1 MNTNTPTKY
10 TLAGLGLTMGLTIAA
25 AAAPALAAPT
35 SPEPITAQ
43 VTKATSASRQTSS
56 EVTVEGTWQT
66 PHLTPGS
73 VLTVGSVDG
82 GFNWRANFPFTL
94 DDGTK
99 IGECVA
105 DQAQLICTVT
115 DVPEAW
121 AAKEDVTGT
130 FHARAQLVDK
140 AVGTE
145 STQITLNG
153 ETVHTLVWGDKDG
166 TGTCTN
172 DCAGPAHYEYAKP
185 ENVKY
190 GWNNRN
196 GSIGWGIQWKVDAG
210 VEYTITDET
219 NTLHTAVK
227 CSTGPTWDPAT
238 TSWTDGK
245 LDDTKHTLTF
255 TPPTGALTCVTFPD
269 ATQPIDG
276 QTTYTNKAT
285 INGASLEATATVK
298 AAGGTDGNGNVKPT
312 PAPAPGPATGAPPR
326 ARPPP
331 PAPPA
336 APPPQPPAG
345 PRPSRRPPPR
355 PRLRR
360 PRRSPRMN
368 LSPRRPPT
376 PHRRRASP
384 PSRFPRPRPQPRSPN
399 PRQTHSLPPPRRLS
413 SPRPAPPSTASR
425 SPSGLSP
432 WAPCWPPPGMSSAAV
447 TWEATDDDPQ
457 RRNGQAHPA

>member
-1 MNTNTPTKY
+1 MNTKNTTKY
-10 TLAGLGLTMGLTIAA
+10 TLAGLGLTMGLAVAA

-43 VTKATSASRQTSS
+43 VTKATSGSRQTSS

-66 PHLTPGS
+66 PRLTPGS

-82 GFNWRANFPFTL
+82 GFNWRANFPFAL

-121 AAKEDVTGT
+121 AAKQDVTGT
-130 FHARAQLVDK
+130 FHARAQLTDK

-145 STQITLNG
+145 STSITLNG
-153 ETVHTLVWGDKDG
+153 EAVRTLVWGDKDG

-172 DCAGPAHYEYAKP
+172 DCSSTAHYEYARP
-185 ENVKY
+185 ENVKF
-190 GWNNRN
+190 GWTNRD
-196 GSIGWGIQWKVDAG
+196 GSIGWGIQWKVDSG

-227 CSTGPTWDPAT
+227 CSTGPTWAPAT

-255 TPPTGALTCVTFPD
+255 TPPAGALTCLTYPD
-269 ATQPIDG
+269 ATQPVDG
-276 QTTYTNKAT
+276 VTTYTNKAT

-298 AAGGTDGNGNVKPT
+298 AGGGTDGDGTVKPAPT
-312 PAPAPGPATGAPPR
+312 PEPSTEPTPEPSPTSPAPSPKPEPSTPATPAPKPSDEPQSTPTPDPKPEPRVTTEPVPVPTPAAPKPEPKVDSQPAPAPQERLAKTGA
-326 ARPPP
+326 ALDGITV
-331 PAPPA
+331 AIGSFALGVLLA
-336 APPPQPPAG
+336 AAG
-345 PRPSRRPPPR
+345 YTI
-355 PRLRR
+355 
-360 PRRSPRMN
+360 N
-368 LSPRRPPT
+368 
-376 PHRRRASP
+376 
-384 PSRFPRPRPQPRSPN
+384 
-399 PRQTHSLPPPRRLS
+399 RRLGGDG
-413 SPRPAPPSTASR
+413 R
-425 SPSGLSP
+425 
-432 WAPCWPPPGMSSAAV
+432 
-447 TWEATDDDPQ
+447 
-457 RRNGQAHPA
+457 